1 MLDKEEDELAC
12 LDRTRLFIPPRSEL
26 EVGIGF
32 VCLHSAWTCVRDA
45 VLSFNSV
52 SGSYSSTS
60 WNSDDLM
67 EASLISL
74 FLFVETEPS

>member
-12 LDRTRLFIPPRSEL
+12 LDRTRFIPPRSKL

-32 VCLHSAWTCVRDA
+32 VCLHSAWTCVRDE

-74 FLFVETEPS
+74 FLFVENAPS

>member
-1 MLDKEEDELAC
+1 MLDIEEDELAC
-12 LDRTRLFIPPRSEL
+12 LDRTRFIPPRSKL

-32 VCLHSAWTCVRDA
+32 VCLHSAWPCVRDA

>member
-12 LDRTRLFIPPRSEL
+12 LDLTRFIPPLSKL

-32 VCLHSAWTCVRDA
+32 ICLPSAWTCVRDA

>member
-12 LDRTRLFIPPRSEL
+12 LDRTRFIPPRSKS

-32 VCLHSAWTCVRDA
+32 VCLHSAWTCVRDE

>member
-1 MLDKEEDELAC
+1 MMDKEEDELAC
-12 LDRTRLFIPPRSEL
+12 LDRTRFIPPRSKS
-26 EVGIGF
+26 EVGTCF

-74 FLFVETEPS
+74 FLFDETGPS